1 MQTLDVAPAVRIP
14 LEELEWTAS
23 RGGGPGGQHVNKVST
38 RVTVTLDVLGSPS
51 LPPSAKAHIQERLGH
66 RLTQDGRLRITC
78 GVHRSQSANRR
89 EALERLATLLSNA
102 LRPRRKRV
110 ASRVPGRQREKRLA
124 AKHAR
129 AKTKRDRGAPGTET

>member
-1 MQTLDVAPAVRIP
+1 MRTLDVAPGVRIP

-38 RVTVTLDVLGSPS
+38 RVAVTLDVLGSLS
-51 LPPSAKAHIQERLGH
+51 LPAAAKAHIQQRLGH
-66 RLTQDGRLRITC
+66 RLTRDGRLRITC

-89 EALERLATLLSNA
+89 EALDRLATLLSDA

-110 ASRVPGRQREKRLA
+110 ASRVPGAERERRLA
-124 AKHAR
+124 AKRAR
-129 AKTKRDRGAPGTET
+129 ARTKRDRGAPGTET